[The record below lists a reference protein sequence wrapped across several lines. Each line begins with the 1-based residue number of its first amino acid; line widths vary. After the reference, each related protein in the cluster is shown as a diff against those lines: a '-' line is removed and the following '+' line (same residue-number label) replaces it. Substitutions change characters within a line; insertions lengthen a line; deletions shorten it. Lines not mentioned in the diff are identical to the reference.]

1 MKKTYFDFLLSIQ
14 TSITS
19 DNGVKSIVDNRA
31 IDLFLTHL
39 SLMGYIIPVGGVMIA
54 IYFCLLVF
62 RVIEYNAQLLF
73 REKFKLTISML
84 HNIHIPLILLRNQ
97 LADMVSISFHEP
109 ITRQL
114 RLLLENTDRIIE
126 NNRSAIALDNE
137 NWKTLPK
144 NSLVEF
150 EVYSHI
156 VSIVDR
162 CRLYA
167 DSRQIQ
173 LKVCECSDYI
183 YCRVNEAIMKA
194 ALQHLLNKVI
204 EDTAPNGCINIV
216 VSHTVNSL
224 KLTISNCNGERKGAA
239 KIIPFIPVSIFGYGG
254 VWTVRKIIR
263 MHGGIIAGYGYG
275 KEMTYQIMIP
285 TDCPCRER
293 DITSTEAIPMNNDGK
308 QDRKIAVSL
317 YVILVMADK
326 YFSVYLEKALSVYF
340 KCLVIED
347 PDSVMSTCAKY
358 HPYAIIIDD
367 SVNGVYGKELC
378 SRIKADET
386 LTVIPVVLLI
396 KENDSK
402 SYQSY
407 VECGANRLELRTD
420 NIYKLVTDVRML
432 ADRYLDWE
440 KRTNQLLK
448 NSVTPNKPIVLER
461 NDKDREFIN
470 AIHKLLELNLTTE
483 KFTIKD
489 LCEGMSMSR
498 TRLYNK
504 MKKVFGLPARDYIK
518 SYKMEK
524 AVQLLLTQQHTI
536 AEISDMLGFC
546 DSKYFGKK
554 FKEHYHVCPTK
565 YVESILEK

>member
-137 NWKTLPK
+137 NWKTLPE

-183 YCRVNEAIMKA
+183 YCRVNEAIMTA

-204 EDTAPNGCINIV
+204 EDTALNGCINIV
-216 VSHTVNSL
+216 VSQ
-224 KLTISNCNGERKGAA
+224 
-239 KIIPFIPVSIFGYGG
+239 P
-254 VWTVRKIIR
+254 
-263 MHGGIIAGYGYG
+263 
-275 KEMTYQIMIP
+275 
-285 TDCPCRER
+285 
-293 DITSTEAIPMNNDGK
+293 
-308 QDRKIAVSL
+308 
-317 YVILVMADK
+317 
-326 YFSVYLEKALSVYF
+326 
-340 KCLVIED
+340 
-347 PDSVMSTCAKY
+347 
-358 HPYAIIIDD
+358 
-367 SVNGVYGKELC
+367 
-378 SRIKADET
+378 
-386 LTVIPVVLLI
+386 
-396 KENDSK
+396 
-402 SYQSY
+402 
-407 VECGANRLELRTD
+407 
-420 NIYKLVTDVRML
+420 
-432 ADRYLDWE
+432 
-440 KRTNQLLK
+440 
-448 NSVTPNKPIVLER
+448 
-461 NDKDREFIN
+461 
-470 AIHKLLELNLTTE
+470 
-483 KFTIKD
+483 
-489 LCEGMSMSR
+489 
-498 TRLYNK
+498 
-504 MKKVFGLPARDYIK
+504 
-518 SYKMEK
+518 
-524 AVQLLLTQQHTI
+524 
-536 AEISDMLGFC
+536 
-546 DSKYFGKK
+546 
-554 FKEHYHVCPTK
+554 
-565 YVESILEK
+565 

>member
-1 MKKTYFDFLLSIQ
+1 MKKTYFFFLLSIQ
-14 TSITS
+14 ATITS
-19 DNGVKSIVDNRA
+19 NNGVKSIVDNRA

-54 IYFCLLVF
+54 IFFCLLIS

-84 HNIHIPLILLRNQ
+84 HNIHTPLILLHNQ
-97 LADMVSISFHEP
+97 LTDMVSISFHEP
-109 ITRQL
+109 ITRKLKQ
-114 RLLLENTDRIIE
+114 LLENTDRIID
-126 NNRSAIALDNE
+126 NNRNAIAIDKE
-137 NWKTLPK
+137 NWKTLPG

-150 EVYSHI
+150 ELYTHI
-156 VSIVDR
+156 VLIADR

-167 DSRQIQ
+167 DSRHIQ

-183 YCRVNEAIMKA
+183 FCRVNEAIMTA
-194 ALQHLLNKVI
+194 ALQHLLNKMI
-204 EDTAPNGCINIV
+204 EDTAPNGCINII

-224 KLTISNCNGERKGAA
+224 KLSISNNDGERKGVA
-239 KIIPFIPVSIFGYGG
+239 KMIPLIPVSIFGYNG

-263 MHGGIIAGYGYG
+263 MHGGMIAGYVYG

-285 TDCPCRER
+285 TDCPCRKR
-293 DITSTEAIPMNNDGK
+293 DIIATEVIPMDNDEK

-347 PDSVMSTCAKY
+347 PDSVISTCAQY
-358 HPYAIIIDD
+358 HPYAILIDD
-367 SVNGVYGKELC
+367 SVNGVYGDKLC

-386 LTVIPVVLLI
+386 LATVPVVLFI
-396 KENDSK
+396 KEDDSK

-407 VECGANRLELRTD
+407 MECGANRLELRTE
-420 NIYKLVTDVRML
+420 NLYKLVTDVRML
-432 ADRYLDWE
+432 VDRYLDWE
-440 KRTNQLLK
+440 KRINLLLQ
-448 NSVTPNKPIVLER
+448 NSVTPTKPIKIEEN
-461 NDKDREFIN
+461 NDDRKFANKIRELI
-470 AIHKLLELNLTTE
+470 ELNLTTE
-483 KFTIKD
+483 GYTIKK
-489 LCEGMSMSR
+489 LSENMNMSR
-498 TRLYNK
+498 SRFYNK
-504 MKKVFGLPARDYIK
+504 MKKVTGQPPMDYVL

-524 AVQLLLTQQHTI
+524 AVQLIATNQHTI
-536 AEISDMLGFC
+536 SEISDMLGFC

-565 YVESILEK
+565 YIESISEK